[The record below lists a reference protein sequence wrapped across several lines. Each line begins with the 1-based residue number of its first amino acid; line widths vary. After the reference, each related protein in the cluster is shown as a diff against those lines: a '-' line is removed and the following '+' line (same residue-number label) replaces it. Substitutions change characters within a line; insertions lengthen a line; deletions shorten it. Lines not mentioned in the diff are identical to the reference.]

1 MRIIET
7 KAFLFTELS
16 EEAQRKAVEE
26 YYHLPTSED
35 WWDNVYY
42 DALTTAGLQ
51 INAFDIDRAS
61 YVNGEWDKDANYS
74 MRLIIE
80 NHRVDT
86 DTYKTAREF
95 EDDWSTLVRKYSED
109 GCGDI
114 VAEGNEYEF
123 DQEADEL
130 EKDFL
135 YNLCECYRII
145 LTKEYEYLTSDK
157 NIRDFLTINE
167 YEFTEEGKL
176 I

>member
-16 EEAQRKAVEE
+16 EEAQCKAVEE

-61 YVNGEWDKDANYS
+61 YVDADFVDEANGTSA
-74 MRLIIE
+74 LIIS
-80 NHRVDT
+80 NHGVDT
-86 DTYKTAREF
+86 DTYKLAREF
-95 EDDWSTLVRKYSED
+95 EDDLDTIARKYSDPNTMYKIAED
-109 GCGDI
+109 K
-114 VAEGNEYEF
+114 EWEY
-123 DQEADEL
+123 DQEVNEL